1 MYHPLKLKQAPEIIT
16 DTDQKITSRLSQT
29 SDPCLKLK
37 TAVKRARKEFGEDV
51 KSIWY
56 CYWVEKMSVKINR
69 GTESWR

>member
-51 KSIWY
+51 KSI
-56 CYWVEKMSVKINR
+56 
-69 GTESWR
+69 